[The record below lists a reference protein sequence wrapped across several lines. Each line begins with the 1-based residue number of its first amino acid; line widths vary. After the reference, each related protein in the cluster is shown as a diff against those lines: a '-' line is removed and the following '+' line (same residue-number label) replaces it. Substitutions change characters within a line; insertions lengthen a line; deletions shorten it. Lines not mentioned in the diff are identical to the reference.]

1 MASGKETPRQKMIG
15 MMYLVLTALLALNVS
30 KEAVEAFK
38 VVDEGLTK
46 TTANF
51 MEKNN
56 SVYADFTTKSIANPK
71 KSAPWVTKAK
81 AVQSRANELFDYMAA
96 LKVEIVTKAEGEDSE
111 AIEDGRVNTE
121 KIQKIDDLN
130 VPSEVMIGANN
141 NGKAFDLK
149 AALVDYR
156 TFLLEQIGENHP
168 NVTHAIENSLDT
180 EDVKELDGTT
190 SQWEMH
196 NFQAL
201 PLVAVVT
208 ILSKLQND
216 VRNAEADALDFF
228 YNQIGAADI
237 RVNKLVPQVMG
248 SNSVMQGNNY
258 EAKVFIAAM
267 DSTSRPT
274 IQVGPFRSIRKDDGT
289 TTYEMTGASQTLTI
303 DDSGMGVYKIK
314 PSGLGDKSWGGLI
327 KVKAPDGSEQVYPF
341 EQTYS
346 VVAPNVVVSPTAMN
360 VFYTGVDNPVDI
372 SVPGVDQSKISV
384 SMSNGRIRKGRHP
397 RFRGS
402 YIVNPTRVGTDAN
415 ITISA
420 EVNGQRRTFAPVKFR
435 VKPVPPPVA
444 KIAGKK
450 GGPIQLNVLKA
461 QRGVAAELENF
472 DFDIKWTVTSF
483 RVSINDKGF
492 MIDRDAKSNT
502 FTPQQKQLFNQLRK
516 NDQIVFQD
524 IKAKG
529 PDGKVVRLDGAVVFK
544 IQ

>member
-38 VVDEGLTK
+38 RVDEGLSK

-56 SVYADFTTKSIANPK
+56 SVYADFTSKSIANPK
-71 KSAPWVTKAK
+71 KSAPWVAKAK

-96 LKVEIVTKAEGEDSE
+96 LKVEIVAKTEGEDSE
-111 AIEDGRVNTE
+111 AIVDGKVDTE

-130 VPSEVMIGANN
+130 VPSEVMIGPNN

-156 TFLLEQIGENHP
+156 EFLLEQIGPNHP
-168 NVTHAIENSLDT
+168 NVTHSIENSLET
-180 EDVKELDGTT
+180 EDVKQLDGTT
-190 SQWEMH
+190 AQWEMY

-208 ILSKLQND
+208 ILSKFQND

-228 YNQIGAADI
+228 FNQIGAADI

-248 SNSVMQGNNY
+248 TNSVMQGNSY

-267 DSTSRPT
+267 DSTARPT
-274 IQVGPFRSIRKDDGT
+274 IQVGPYRSVKNADGT
-289 TTYEMTGASQTLTI
+289 SSYEMTGDSQTLTI
-303 DDSGMGVYKIK
+303 DNSGMGIYKTK
-314 PSGLGDKSWGGLI
+314 PGSLGDKSWGGLI
-327 KVKAPDGSEQVYPF
+327 KVKAPDGSEIAYPF

-372 SVPGVDQSKISV
+372 SVPGVDQSKIRV
-384 SMSNGRIRKGRHP
+384 SMTNGRIRKGKHP

-402 YIVNPTRVGTDAN
+402 YIVNPTNVGRDAN
-415 ITISA
+415 VTVSA
-420 EVNGQRRTFAPVKFR
+420 DVNGQVRTFAPVKFR

-444 KIAGKK
+444 KVAGKK
-450 GGPIQLNVLKA
+450 GGQIQLNVLKA

-472 DFDIKWTVTSF
+472 DFDIRWTVTSF
-483 RVSINDKGF
+483 RVSINDKGYT
-492 MIDRDAKSNT
+492 IDRDSNSNT
-502 FTPQQKQLFNQLRK
+502 FTAAQKQLFNQLRK
-516 NDQIVFQD
+516 NDQLVLQD

-529 PDGKVVRLDGAVVFK
+529 PDGKVVRLDGAIVFK

>member
-38 VVDEGLTK
+38 RVDEGLTK
-46 TTANF
+46 TTENF

-56 SVYADFTTKSIANPK
+56 TVYADFTAKSIANPK
-71 KSAPWVTKAK
+71 KSAPWVKKAK
-81 AVQSRANELFDYMAA
+81 SVQERSNELFEYMKA
-96 LKVEIVTKAEGEDSE
+96 LKVEIVSKTEGEDSE
-111 AIEDGRVNTE
+111 AIEDGNVITE

-149 AALVDYR
+149 AALTDYR
-156 TFLLEQIGENHP
+156 QFLLEQIGDKHP
-168 NVTHAIENSLDT
+168 NVTHSIENSLDT

-190 SQWEMH
+190 SLWESH

-201 PLVAVVT
+201 PLVAVIT
-208 ILSKLQND
+208 ILSKFQND

-228 YNQIGAADI
+228 YSQIGAADI

-248 SNSVMQGNNY
+248 VNYVMQGSDY

-267 DSTSRPT
+267 DSTSRPV
-274 IQVGPFRSIRKDDGT
+274 IQVGPYRSSKNADGT
-289 TTYEMTGASQTLTI
+289 TSYEMTGSAQTLSI
-303 DDSGMGVYKIK
+303 NDNGMGIYKTK
-314 PSGLGDKSWGGLI
+314 PTVLGDKSWGGLI
-327 KVKAPDGSEQVYPF
+327 KVKAPDGSEVVYPF
-341 EQTYS
+341 KQSYT

-384 SMSNGRIRKGRHP
+384 SMSNGRIRKGKHP

-402 YIVNPTRVGTDAN
+402 YIVRPTRVGTKAN
-415 ITISA
+415 VTVSA
-420 EVNGQRRTFAPVKFR
+420 EVNGQRRTFAPVTFR

-444 KIAGKK
+444 KVAGKK
-450 GGPIQLNVLKA
+450 GGQIKLNVLKA
-461 QRGVAAELENF
+461 QKGIAAELENF
-472 DFDIKWTVTSF
+472 DFDIRWTVTSF
-483 RVSINDKGF
+483 RVSINDKGYT
-492 MIDRDAKSNT
+492 IDQDSNNNT
-502 FTPQQKQLFNQLRK
+502 FTPQQKQLFNRLRK

-529 PDGKVVRLDGAVVFK
+529 PDGKIVRLDGAIVFK